1 MAPESQICSPEGT
14 TTTLQELLKD
24 KNPTQEEL
32 DNLKKELG
40 ADPIKITCERLKALK
55 EQIASSDKTGAIDA
69 VRNSIIGGK
78 PNSPEKAQTGID
90 YKNKL
95 EAEGYSF
102 INLDNFLGQAKS
114 DKIHIMRAEYEPQLR
129 GMLNKFD
136 FLDET
141 SKNIIIVALAK
152 RLLGSEIVKQTSGLM
167 SSFGDLSKMI
177 SPDVKKLT
185 KAEDT
190 LKGLEE
196 AGKTGEEVDFKK
208 IIEGYVSG
216 FTKVNDKLNSLDPK
230 LTSLEKQNI
239 VNNIPY
245 FRDLNAIETGPISED
260 IINKITLDKRNIKI
274 NDKEIPKDQ
283 LSSISAFLT
292 KFNTDIQTADKGAI
306 DSENQLDMALN
317 ITEKFPALGN
327 ILQKLLGN
335 SFLGK
340 ILAFFLGL
348 DNKDPLGDFNSR
360 LDLKRFIG
368 GFTSLGAT
376 LDKSG
381 SISKKGVGIFEEI
394 DLSEIKI
401 GALKDGLKKKESGEK
416 GEIDKLIELQGDSK
430 PEDFWQKIFT
440 SGVEFEGVNLKFDL
454 IDKYKQDKKLTSLEF
469 IQIVKNAFDIHNKAK
484 EIKTAEE
491 QKKARKEGEEQKL
504 EEQKQTISA
513 LETNREKVV
522 MYDKILAGEYKNITN
537 WNNTVGKSIDDI
549 EISKL
554 IASGDD
560 FSSVITNTIGADKYK
575 AITDASRP
583 LLAETLVLIR
593 DFCKSKSITTGNIK
607 DIVGGGIVERAQSKT
622 NRLIEFNE
630 FVKEKREPFAKEIE
644 KTNQKIEDSRK
655 EQEKVDLTK
664 SIENTIN
671 GIQNPTKLSS
681 KVGKLFFNPGTQEL
695 DINGEKYKVSITT
708 ELGKFDLND
717 IIIDKDKVTLNI
729 RNSPINKDIKKV
741 TVIEGIYDLITKG
754 RFESKKDKDG
764 NQMVIE
770 KIGKLV

>member
-1 MAPESQICSPEGT
+1 MAPESQICSPEWT

-32 DNLKKELG
+32 DNLKKELW

-55 EQIASSDKTGAIDA
+55 EQIASSDKTWAIDA
-69 VRNSIIGGK
+69 VRNSIIWGK
-78 PNSPEKAQTGID
+78 PNSPEKAQTWID

-95 EAEGYSF
+95 EAEWYSF
-102 INLDNFLGQAKS
+102 INLDNFLWQAKS

-129 GMLNKFD
+129 WMLNKFD

-152 RLLGSEIVKQTSGLM
+152 RLLWSEIVKQTSWLM
-167 SSFGDLSKMI
+167 SSFWDLSKMI

-190 LKGLEE
+190 LKWLEE
-196 AGKTGEEVDFKK
+196 AWKTGEEVDFKK
-208 IIEGYVSG
+208 IIEWYVSW

-245 FRDLNAIETGPISED
+245 FRDLNAIETWPISED

-317 ITEKFPALGN
+317 ITEKFPALWN
-327 ILQKLLGN
+327 ILQKLLWN
-335 SFLGK
+335 SFLWK
-340 ILAFFLGL
+340 ILAFFLWL

-360 LDLKRFIG
+360 LDLKRFIWW
-368 GFTSLGAT
+368 FTSLWAT
-376 LDKSG
+376 LDKSW
-381 SISKKGVGIFEEI
+381 SISKKWVWIFEEI

-401 GALKDGLKKKESGEK
+401 WALKDWLKKKESWEK
-416 GEIDKLIELQGDSK
+416 WEIDKLIELQWDSK

-440 SGVEFEGVNLKFDL
+440 SWVEFEWVNLKFDL

-491 QKKARKEGEEQKL
+491 QKKARKEWEEQKL

-522 MYDKILAGEYKNITN
+522 MYDKILAWEYKNITN
-537 WNNTVGKSIDDI
+537 WNNTVWKSIDDI

-560 FSSVITNTIGADKYK
+560 FSSVITNTIWADKYK

-593 DFCKSKSITTGNIK
+593 DFCKSKSITTWNIK
-607 DIVGGGIVERAQSKT
+607 DIVWWWIVERAQSKT

-681 KVGKLFFNPGTQEL
+681 KVWKLFFNPWTQEL
-695 DINGEKYKVSITT
+695 DINWEKYKVSITT
-708 ELGKFDLND
+708 ELWKFDLND

-741 TVIEGIYDLITKG
+741 TVIEWIYDLITKW
-754 RFESKKDKDG
+754 RFESKKDKDW